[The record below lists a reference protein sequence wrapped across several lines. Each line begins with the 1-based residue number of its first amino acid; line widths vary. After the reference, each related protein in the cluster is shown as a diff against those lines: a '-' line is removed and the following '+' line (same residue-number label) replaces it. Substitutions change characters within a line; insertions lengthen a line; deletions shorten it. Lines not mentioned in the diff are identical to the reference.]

1 MVDKISNLSAS
12 YARPDW
18 LNFIHY
24 SEYKYKIR
32 FVSILRKREDHA
44 LISISTILKF
54 SVLDNLVNQTC
65 MRTLYLQG
73 VTLYLQGSLYIYRG
87 HFKFCGQ
94 SPNIIFYNTCI
105 SVCLVFRN
113 LSFSY
118 IHHSARIMNTFVII
132 TFVFTFSI
140 ETVLETSMVLFKN
153 SCSTNG

>member
-73 VTLYLQGSLYIYRG
+73 SLYIYRG
-87 HFKFCGQ
+87 HFIFTGVTLNFVD
-94 SPNIIFYNTCI
+94 SPLISYFIIP
-105 SVCLVFRN
+105 VFQ
-113 LSFSY
+113 
-118 IHHSARIMNTFVII
+118 FVSSSETYLFPI
-132 TFVFTFSI
+132 FTI
-140 ETVLETSMVLFKN
+140 LPEL
-153 SCSTNG
+153 